1 MINQKI
7 AELFKESKKINFN
20 IFQDLD
26 GCLVDWDNGYKNKVL
41 TDFPEYLS
49 KYNLSPGEFKKLSPK
64 QFEEEIL
71 LNYYLHK
78 FPEKPKAAKSA
89 AKGAFWKP
97 IQGDA
102 SFWKNLNWKSDG
114 KVLIET
120 LKGLKD
126 TNVINELN
134 ILSSPSSDPVCEPA
148 KRQWL
153 MDNGISSFFDRIL
166 IFNNKSQFAE
176 GNKFNILID
185 DTEKKIDGWVAA
197 GGTGI
202 LHKDTR
208 STLNELKGILK

>member
-1 MINQKI
+1 MINEKI
-7 AELFKESKKINFN
+7 AKLFKESKAQLFN

-26 GCLVDWDNGYKNKVL
+26 GCLVDWDSGYKQKVL
-41 TDFPEYLS
+41 TDFPDYLS
-49 KYNLSPGEFKKLSPK
+49 KYNLTPEEFKKLSPK

-71 LNYYLHK
+71 VNHYLHK
-78 FPEKPKAAKSA
+78 FPEKPKAARSA

-126 TNVINELN
+126 TKVINELN

-153 MDNGISSFFDRIL
+153 VDNGISNYFDRIL

-197 GGTGI
+197 GELGSSI
-202 LHKDTR
+202 K
-208 STLNELKGILK
+208 TLEVP